1 MTRTIV
7 ALSFLIGLASLT
19 VPTTSLADA
28 DPLTCSGYPEPRVFL
43 ETQSWWEPD
52 PTTGKQ
58 GHIHQGMC
66 WPLNQTVSGTL
77 CLDWIVVFH
86 DNVGVIRRFKLQ
98 DDYSTD
104 FIFSDGRSI
113 DSSQADVTILK
124 TVCIDT
130 KKLPDGLRQIRMY
143 VYLDHPNGN
152 SQRTKAK
159 YPVNVRNG
167 NSFAAT
173 KYNDDGGAGWYVEAS
188 GANWGY
194 QNADMD
200 FADIPPIGTC
210 LSGLWKPEV
219 ELDSSGTT
227 EHLVTIDPNF
237 HQGNIGQVVKQG
249 TGEFDGVV
257 VIDTTTLSDGRH
269 NLVLQ
274 SGKRIGS
281 KENGGV
287 FKIPF
292 QVCNGGKPSPIP
304 NPTAT
309 RTPSATQAP
318 TLTATPTS
326 VPASPTATPTPTPI
340 SMTLS
345 RGQRL
350 VVSANGCTLSI
361 ESSGPSQI
369 VLSCKSGHSISGGSQ
384 PISEA
389 LMSFPDWENSSFF
402 A

>member
-1 MTRTIV
+1 MIDKVPNVACGDRPRGDTMKTRIVVLV
-7 ALSFLIGLASLT
+7 ALLT
-19 VPTTSLADA
+19 SVVPAGSVVSAA
-28 DPLTCSGYPEPRVFL
+28 PDPLNCTGYPEPRVFL

-86 DNVGVIRRFKLQ
+86 DNVGVIRQFKAQ

-104 FIFSDGRSI
+104 FRFSDGRSI
-113 DSSQADVTILK
+113 DASQADVSILK

-152 SQRTKAK
+152 SQRTKAM

-173 KYNDDGGAGWYVEAS
+173 KYTDDGGAGWYVEA
-188 GANWGY
+188 GGTDWGY
-194 QNADMD
+194 QKSEVD
-200 FADIPPIGTC
+200 FADIPPMGAC
-210 LSGLWKPEV
+210 LSGLWKLDV
-219 ELDSSGTT
+219 ELDTSGTT
-227 EHLVTIDPNF
+227 EHLITIDPNF
-237 HQGNIGQVVKQG
+237 HQGNIGQVVRQG
-249 TGEFDGVV
+249 VGEFDGVV
-257 VIDTTTLSDGRH
+257 AIDTTTLSDGGH

-274 SGKRIGS
+274 SGKRNGS

-292 QVCNGGKPSPIP
+292 QVCNGSKPSPTSA
-304 NPTAT
+304 PTAT
-309 RTPSATQAP
+309 RTP
-318 TLTATPTS
+318 TPTQT
-326 VPASPTATPTPTPI
+326 PTRTATPTPISGSPTTTPAPTPI
-340 SMTLS
+340 PMTLS

-350 VVSANGCTLSI
+350 AVSASGCTLSI

-369 VLSCKSGHSISGGSQ
+369 ILTCK
-384 PISEA
+384 
-389 LMSFPDWENSSFF
+389 
-402 A
+402 